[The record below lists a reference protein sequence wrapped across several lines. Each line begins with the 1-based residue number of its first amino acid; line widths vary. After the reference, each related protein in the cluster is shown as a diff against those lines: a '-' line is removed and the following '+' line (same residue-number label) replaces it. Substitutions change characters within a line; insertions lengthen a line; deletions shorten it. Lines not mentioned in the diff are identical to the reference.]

1 MKKSFKKLGFVS
13 LAASSVLLGSMN
25 ATDLETYAALQKP
38 SHVFGNYAKK
48 DSGETHHT
56 TTSTLAPKDSNPS
69 TPQQEQQQAKSTA
82 TSDSQEAK
90 TLETT
95 ANTDQT
101 TATTDK
107 AYTTSTDSSV
117 KSVAENVES
126 DNTTVQGDE
135 KTLEKAVDQ
144 VQADATSKDFNETTF
159 TTDQKAEQAAEQNL
173 QKAENKLKTDEGA
186 LDSALQQQQA
196 KSTATSDS
204 QEAKTLETTANTDQT
219 TATTDKA
226 YTTSTDSSVKSVA
239 ENVESDNT
247 TVQGDEKTLEKAVDQ
262 VQADATSKDFNETTF
277 TTDQKAEQAA
287 EQNLQKAENKLKTDE
302 GALDSALQQQQAKN
316 TLIKD
321 TATVKG
327 FNSVSVSAMD
337 TTLSG
342 VKTMYQQTETIS
354 TLLSGNSG
362 LGSVISNAQGLS
374 SAFSALE
381 SAQNTLKGYLDSSSA
396 TIGQL
401 TNGSN
406 AVVGALDQA
415 IAQVDTA
422 LADLAANV
430 ADTPKTQAATL
441 VTADNST
448 TNSTTTDAINF
459 LSALKNNLTA
469 QKDAFMNVH
478 KNIQTAVAQAQ
489 ATYKPSVMNTNNYG
503 QMYGVDA
510 MAGYKWFFGKT
521 KRFGFRTYGYY
532 SYNHANLSFVGSQLG
547 IMEGASQVNN
557 FTYGV
562 GFDALYNFYESKEG
576 YNTAGLFMGFGL
588 GGDSFIVQGESY
600 LKSQM
605 NICNNTAGCSASM
618 NTSYFQMPVEFGFRS
633 NFSKHSGI
641 EVGFKLPLFT
651 NQFYKERSVDES
663 VDVFYKRNFSI
674 YFNYMINF

>member
-1 MKKSFKKLGFVS
+1 MKKSFKKLGFFS
-13 LAASSVLLGSMN
+13 LTASSVLLGSMN

-38 SHVFGNYAKK
+38 SHVFGNYAEK
-48 DSGETHHT
+48 DSGNSGTTHT
-56 TTSTLAPKDSNPS
+56 TKNK
-69 TPQQEQQQAKSTA
+69 TP
-82 TSDSQEAK
+82 
-90 TLETT
+90 
-95 ANTDQT
+95 
-101 TATTDK
+101 
-107 AYTTSTDSSV
+107 DSSAPPTKKDETSGSGDKNQHTASSGTPTPPTKEEPKHTASGTPSSSGSGVASQLV
-117 KSVAENVES
+117 K
-126 DNTTVQGDE
+126 DTTTV
-135 KTLEKAVDQ
+135 
-144 VQADATSKDFNETTF
+144 N
-159 TTDQKAEQAAEQNL
+159 NL
-173 QKAENKLKTDEGA
+173 K
-186 LDSALQQQQA
+186 
-196 KSTATSDS
+196 
-204 QEAKTLETTANTDQT
+204 
-219 TATTDKA
+219 
-226 YTTSTDSSVKSVA
+226 
-239 ENVESDNT
+239 
-247 TVQGDEKTLEKAVDQ
+247 
-262 VQADATSKDFNETTF
+262 
-277 TTDQKAEQAA
+277 
-287 EQNLQKAENKLKTDE
+287 
-302 GALDSALQQQQAKN
+302 
-316 TLIKD
+316 
-321 TATVKG
+321 
-327 FNSVSVSAMD
+327 SVSVSGMN

-342 VKTMYQQTETIS
+342 VETMSQQSATIG
-354 TLLSGNSG
+354 TLLNSSAD
-362 LGSVISNAQGLS
+362 LSSVIPNAQGLS

-406 AVVGALDQA
+406 AVVGALDKA
-415 IAQVDTA
+415 INQVDMA
-422 LADLAANV
+422 LADLNAT
-430 ADTPKTQAATL
+430 DTQKTQAVTLAAT
-441 VTADNST
+441 DSST
-448 TNSTTTDAINF
+448 TSSTTTDAINF
-459 LSALKNNLTA
+459 LSALKTNLTA

-489 ATYKPSVMNTNNYG
+489 ATYTPSVINTNNYG

-576 YNTAGLFMGFGL
+576 YNTAGLFVGFGL

-605 NICNNTAGCSASM
+605 HICNNTAGCSASM

-651 NQFYKERSVDES
+651 NQFYKERGVDGS

>member
-13 LAASSVLLGSMN
+13 LAASGVLLGSMN

-38 SHVFGNYAKK
+38 SHVFGNYAEKDKEKEEGSKK
-48 DSGETHHT
+48 EVPTGFTNGSGKSNSG
-56 TTSTLAPKDSNPS
+56 STP
-69 TPQQEQQQAKSTA
+69 TPQQQTQNTA
-82 TSDSQEAK
+82 SSDSKEAT
-90 TLETT
+90 TLENT
-95 ANTDQT
+95 ASTDNT
-101 TATTDK
+101 TATTDE
-107 AYTTSTDSSV
+107 AYTTSTDTT
-117 KSVAENVES
+117 VADAAKQVET
-126 DNTTVQGDE
+126 DNTAVQNDE
-135 KTLEKAVDQ
+135 KTLKTDVAK
-144 VQADATSKDFNETTF
+144 VQADASTKDFDETTF
-159 TTDQKAEQAAEQNL
+159 KADQQAEQTAETNL
-173 QKAENKLKTDEGA
+173 QKAEEQLTNDQNA
-186 LDSALQQQQA
+186 L
-196 KSTATSDS
+196 
-204 QEAKTLETTANTDQT
+204 NTDLQDQT
-219 TATTDKA
+219 KTPTPPAKKDE
-226 YTTSTDSSVKSVA
+226 TSGTPSASGSSVASQL
-239 ENVESDNT
+239 T
-247 TVQGDEKTLEKAVDQ
+247 
-262 VQADATSKDFNETTF
+262 
-277 TTDQKAEQAA
+277 
-287 EQNLQKAENKLKTDE
+287 
-302 GALDSALQQQQAKN
+302 
-316 TLIKD
+316 KD
-321 TATVKG
+321 TTMVNNLK
-327 FNSVSVSAMD
+327 SVSVSGMN

-342 VKTMYQQTETIS
+342 VETMSKQTATIS
-354 TLLSGNSG
+354 ALLSGNPS
-362 LGSVISNAQGLS
+362 LGSVIPNAQGLS

-381 SAQNTLKGYLDSSSA
+381 SAQNTLKGYLNSSSA

-406 AVVGALDQA
+406 VVVGALDKA
-415 IAQVDTA
+415 INQVDMA
-422 LADLAANV
+422 LADLAT
-430 ADTPKTQAATL
+430 ADDTQKTQAVTL
-441 VTADNST
+441 AAASDST
-448 TNSTTTDAINF
+448 TITTDAINF
-459 LSALKNNLTA
+459 LNALKNNLMA

-489 ATYKPSVMNTNNYG
+489 ATYTPSVINTNNYG

-521 KRFGFRTYGYY
+521 KRFGFRSYGYY

-576 YNTAGLFMGFGL
+576 YNTAGLFLGFGL

-605 NICNNTAGCSASM
+605 HICNNTAGCSASM

-651 NQFYKERSVDES
+651 NQFYKERGVDGS

>member
-13 LAASSVLLGSMN
+13 LAASGVLLGSMN

-38 SHVFGNYAKK
+38 SHVFGNYAEKESGSTNGSGK
-48 DSGETHHT
+48 DSGSAQGSKDGSGTTRTTKNETPDSSTPPTKKDDTSGSGSDKDQHT
-56 TTSTLAPKDSNPS
+56 ASSGTPTPS
-69 TPQQEQQQAKSTA
+69 TPPAKKDETSGSSGDKHTASSGTPTPSTSGVA
-82 TSDSQEAK
+82 SQ
-90 TLETT
+90 L
-95 ANTDQT
+95 
-101 TATTDK
+101 
-107 AYTTSTDSSV
+107 V
-117 KSVAENVES
+117 K
-126 DNTTVQGDE
+126 DTTTV
-135 KTLEKAVDQ
+135 
-144 VQADATSKDFNETTF
+144 N
-159 TTDQKAEQAAEQNL
+159 NL
-173 QKAENKLKTDEGA
+173 K
-186 LDSALQQQQA
+186 
-196 KSTATSDS
+196 
-204 QEAKTLETTANTDQT
+204 
-219 TATTDKA
+219 
-226 YTTSTDSSVKSVA
+226 
-239 ENVESDNT
+239 
-247 TVQGDEKTLEKAVDQ
+247 
-262 VQADATSKDFNETTF
+262 
-277 TTDQKAEQAA
+277 
-287 EQNLQKAENKLKTDE
+287 
-302 GALDSALQQQQAKN
+302 
-316 TLIKD
+316 
-321 TATVKG
+321 
-327 FNSVSVSAMD
+327 SVSVSGMN

-342 VKTMYQQTETIS
+342 VETMSQQSATIGNLLNSS
-354 TLLSGNSG
+354 TDLS
-362 LGSVISNAQGLS
+362 SVIPNAQGLS

-381 SAQNTLKGYLDSSSA
+381 SAQNTLKGYLNSSST

-406 AVVGALDQA
+406 AVVGALDKA
-415 IAQVDTA
+415 INQVDMA
-422 LADLAANV
+422 LADLV
-430 ADTPKTQAATL
+430 TADTQKTQAVTL
-441 VTADNST
+441 AAASDST
-448 TNSTTTDAINF
+448 TTTTDAINF
-459 LSALKNNLTA
+459 LNALKSNLMA
-469 QKDAFMNVH
+469 QKDAFMSVH

-489 ATYKPSVMNTNNYG
+489 ATYTPSVINTNNYG

-576 YNTAGLFMGFGL
+576 YNTAGLFVGFGL

-605 NICNNTAGCSASM
+605 HICNNTAGCSASM

-651 NQFYKERSVDES
+651 NQFYKERGVDGS

>member
-13 LAASSVLLGSMN
+13 LAASGVLLGSMN

-38 SHVFGNYAKK
+38 SHVFGNYAEKDKEKEEGSKK
-48 DSGETHHT
+48 EVPTGFTNGSGKSNSG
-56 TTSTLAPKDSNPS
+56 STP
-69 TPQQEQQQAKSTA
+69 TPQQQAQTTA
-82 TSDSQEAK
+82 TSDKTEAT
-90 TLETT
+90 TLE
-95 ANTDQT
+95 N
-101 TATTDK
+101 TATTDNTTAAADK
-107 AYTTSTDSSV
+107 AYESSTYDSTVSG
-117 KSVAENVES
+117 VAQKVET
-126 DNTTVQGDE
+126 DNTAVQNDE
-135 KTLEKAVDQ
+135 KTLKTDVAK
-144 VQADATSKDFNETTF
+144 VQADASAKDFDETTF
-159 TTDQKAEQAAEQNL
+159 KADQATEQTAETTLKNDENQLTKDQ
-173 QKAENKLKTDEGA
+173 
-186 LDSALQQQQA
+186 S
-196 KSTATSDS
+196 
-204 QEAKTLETTANTDQT
+204 TLETVLKDQT
-219 TATTDKA
+219 PSTPSTPPAKKDDTSSSGDKHTASSGTPAPETPPAKKDDTSSSGDKHTA
-226 YTTSTDSSVKSVA
+226 SSGTPAPETPPAKKDETSGTPSASGSSVASQL
-239 ENVESDNT
+239 T
-247 TVQGDEKTLEKAVDQ
+247 
-262 VQADATSKDFNETTF
+262 
-277 TTDQKAEQAA
+277 
-287 EQNLQKAENKLKTDE
+287 
-302 GALDSALQQQQAKN
+302 
-316 TLIKD
+316 KD
-321 TATVKG
+321 TTMVNNLK
-327 FNSVSVSAMD
+327 SVSVSTMN

-342 VKTMYQQTETIS
+342 VETMSQQTATIGNLLNSS
-354 TLLSGNSG
+354 TDLS
-362 LGSVISNAQGLS
+362 SVIPNAQELN

-381 SAQNTLKGYLDSSSA
+381 SAQNTLKGYLNSSSA

-406 AVVGALDQA
+406 AVVGALDKA
-415 IAQVDTA
+415 INQVDMA
-422 LADLAANV
+422 LADLV
-430 ADTPKTQAATL
+430 TADTQKTQAVTL
-441 VTADNST
+441 AAASDSST
-448 TNSTTTDAINF
+448 TTTDAINF
-459 LSALKNNLTA
+459 LNALKSNLMA

-489 ATYKPSVMNTNNYG
+489 ATYTPSVINTNNYG

-521 KRFGFRTYGYY
+521 KRFGFRSYGYY

-576 YNTAGLFMGFGL
+576 YNTAGLFLGFGL

-605 NICNNTAGCSASM
+605 QICNNTAGCSASM

-651 NQFYKERSVDES
+651 NQFYKERGVDGS

>member
-13 LAASSVLLGSMN
+13 LAASGVLLGSMN

-38 SHVFGNYAKK
+38 SHVFGNYAEKERGKEEGSKK
-48 DSGETHHT
+48 EVPTGFTNGSGKSNSG
-56 TTSTLAPKDSNPS
+56 STP
-69 TPQQEQQQAKSTA
+69 TPQQQAQNTA
-82 TSDSQEAK
+82 SSDSKEAT
-90 TLETT
+90 TLENT
-95 ANTDQT
+95 ASTDNT
-101 TATTDK
+101 TATTDE
-107 AYTTSTDSSV
+107 AYTTSTDTT
-117 KSVAENVES
+117 VADAAKQVET
-126 DNTTVQGDE
+126 DNTAVQNDE
-135 KTLEKAVDQ
+135 KTLKTDVAK
-144 VQADATSKDFNETTF
+144 VQADASAKDFDETTF
-159 TTDQKAEQAAEQNL
+159 KADQQAEQTAETNL
-173 QKAENKLKTDEGA
+173 QKAENQLTKDQ
-186 LDSALQQQQA
+186 SALN
-196 KSTATSDS
+196 TAL
-204 QEAKTLETTANTDQT
+204 KDQT
-219 TATTDKA
+219 PSTPSTPPTKKDETSGSGDKNQHTASSGTPSSTTPPAKKDE
-226 YTTSTDSSVKSVA
+226 TSGTPSASGSSVASQL
-239 ENVESDNT
+239 T
-247 TVQGDEKTLEKAVDQ
+247 
-262 VQADATSKDFNETTF
+262 
-277 TTDQKAEQAA
+277 
-287 EQNLQKAENKLKTDE
+287 
-302 GALDSALQQQQAKN
+302 
-316 TLIKD
+316 KD
-321 TATVKG
+321 TTMVNNLK
-327 FNSVSVSAMD
+327 SVSVSGMN

-342 VKTMYQQTETIS
+342 VETMSKQTATIS
-354 TLLSGNSG
+354 ALLSGNPS
-362 LGSVISNAQGLS
+362 LGSVIPNAQGLN

-406 AVVGALDQA
+406 AVVGALDKA
-415 IAQVDTA
+415 INQVDMA
-422 LADLAANV
+422 LVDLAT
-430 ADTPKTQAATL
+430 ADDTQKTQAVTLATASDSA
-441 VTADNST
+441 T
-448 TNSTTTDAINF
+448 TTTDAINF
-459 LSALKNNLTA
+459 LNALKNNLTA

-489 ATYKPSVMNTNNYG
+489 ATYTPSVINTNNYG

-521 KRFGFRTYGYY
+521 KRFGFRSYGYY

-576 YNTAGLFMGFGL
+576 YNTAGLFVGFGL

-605 NICNNTAGCSASM
+605 HICNNTAGCSASM

-651 NQFYKERSVDES
+651 NQFYKERGVDGS

>member
-13 LAASSVLLGSMN
+13 LAASGVLLGSMN

-38 SHVFGNYAKK
+38 SHVFGNYAEKDK
-48 DSGETHHT
+48 DSKSTSDSPTQQQAQNTASSGTPTPPTKEEPKHT
-56 TTSTLAPKDSNPS
+56 ASSGTPAPS
-69 TPQQEQQQAKSTA
+69 TPPAKKDETSGSGDKDQYTSSSGTPST
-82 TSDSQEAK
+82 SR
-90 TLETT
+90 
-95 ANTDQT
+95 
-101 TATTDK
+101 
-107 AYTTSTDSSV
+107 SSV
-117 KSVAENVES
+117 ASQLTR
-126 DNTTVQGDE
+126 DTTMV
-135 KTLEKAVDQ
+135 
-144 VQADATSKDFNETTF
+144 N
-159 TTDQKAEQAAEQNL
+159 NL
-173 QKAENKLKTDEGA
+173 K
-186 LDSALQQQQA
+186 
-196 KSTATSDS
+196 
-204 QEAKTLETTANTDQT
+204 
-219 TATTDKA
+219 
-226 YTTSTDSSVKSVA
+226 
-239 ENVESDNT
+239 
-247 TVQGDEKTLEKAVDQ
+247 
-262 VQADATSKDFNETTF
+262 
-277 TTDQKAEQAA
+277 
-287 EQNLQKAENKLKTDE
+287 
-302 GALDSALQQQQAKN
+302 
-316 TLIKD
+316 
-321 TATVKG
+321 
-327 FNSVSVSAMD
+327 SVSVSAMN

-342 VKTMYQQTETIS
+342 VETMSKQTATIS
-354 TLLSGNSG
+354 NLLSGNPN
-362 LGSVISNAQGLS
+362 LGSVIPNAQGLS

-381 SAQNTLKGYLDSSSA
+381 SAQNTLKGYLNSSSA

-406 AVVGALDQA
+406 AVVGALYKA
-415 IAQVDTA
+415 INQVDMA
-422 LADLAANV
+422 LSDLSTT
-430 ADTPKTQAATL
+430 DTQKTQAVTLAT
-441 VTADNST
+441 TGSST

-459 LSALKNNLTA
+459 LSALKNNLMA

-489 ATYKPSVMNTNNYG
+489 ATYTPSVINTNNYG

-521 KRFGFRTYGYY
+521 KRFGFRSYGYY

-576 YNTAGLFMGFGL
+576 YNTAGLFVGFGL

-605 NICNNTAGCSASM
+605 QICNNTAGCSASM

-651 NQFYKERSVDES
+651 NQFYKERGVDGS